1 MLGFCIAGTIQL
13 TLDELYPSEELLEQ
27 YYYKDELSGGRLE
40 ICIDGWFHP
49 VCDVSWNN
57 QDASVVCRTL
67 GFSPHGK
74 YT

>member
-27 YYYKDELSGGRLE
+27 YYYKDELSRGRLE
-40 ICIDGWFHP
+40 ICSNGRFRP
-49 VCDVSWNN
+49 VCDVSWNH